1 MKKIACFLL
10 VIFLFSVVP
19 AWTQTE
25 DMRSS
30 YFDMSE
36 FPLWA
41 RDLRRGEIIAFGAF
55 PFAYF
60 FTNFG
65 YDAYRW
71 SNNSWDNRYAPWPIN
86 SAGTIEK
93 TQEDK
98 IAVIGIAAG
107 VAVVLALVDYGIMRT
122 RRTRLERQRM
132 EIPIE
137 APIIIRTPLH
147 TEDFIYP
154 SEETE

>member
-1 MKKIACFLL
+1 MIKKTACFLL
-10 VIFLFSVVP
+10 FILLFSMFP
-19 AWTQTE
+19 SLIHTE
-25 DMRSS
+25 DMGSS

-65 YDAYRW
+65 YDSYRW
-71 SNNSWDNRYAPWPIN
+71 SNNSWDNRYAPWPFN
-86 SAGTIEK
+86 TAGTIEK
-93 TQEDK
+93 THEDK

-107 VAVVLALVDYGIMRT
+107 LAIVIALVDYGIMRS
-122 RRTRLERQRM
+122 RRARLERQRL

-137 APIIIRTPLH
+137 APIIIRTPLN
-147 TEDFIYP
+147 
-154 SEETE
+154 EETE

>member
-1 MKKIACFLL
+1 MIKKKIAGLILF
-10 VIFLFSVVP
+10 IFLFSTVP
-19 AWTQTE
+19 AWTQEMGST
-25 DMRSS
+25 

-60 FTNFG
+60 FSNFG
-65 YDAYRW
+65 YDSIRW
-71 SNNSWDNRYAPWPIN
+71 SNNGWDNRYAPWPFN

-93 TQEDK
+93 TMQDK
-98 IAVIGIAAG
+98 AAVIGIAAG
-107 VAVVLALVDYGIMRT
+107 LAVFIALVDHGIMRS
-122 RRTRLERQRM
+122 RRNALERQRM

-137 APIIIRTPLH
+137 APIIIRTPLYAEDSDGLNAS
-147 TEDFIYP
+147 TE
-154 SEETE
+154 

>member
-1 MKKIACFLL
+1 MG
-10 VIFLFSVVP
+10 
-19 AWTQTE
+19 
-25 DMRSS
+25 SS

-71 SNNSWDNRYAPWPIN
+71 SNNSWDNRYAPWPFN
-86 SAGTIEK
+86 TAGTVEK

-107 VAVVLALVDYGIMRT
+107 VAIAIALVDHGIMRS
-122 RRTRLERQRM
+122 RRNRLERQRM
-132 EIPIE
+132 EIQIE
-137 APIIIRTPLH
+137 APIIIRTPMN
-147 TEDFIYP
+147 
-154 SEETE
+154 EETE

>member
-1 MKKIACFLL
+1 MLF
-10 VIFLFSVVP
+10 IFLFSLVP
-19 AWTQTE
+19 AWTQEMGST
-25 DMRSS
+25 

-41 RDLRRGEIIAFGAF
+41 RDLRRGEIIAFGSF

-60 FTNFG
+60 FANFG
-65 YDAYRW
+65 YDTFRW
-71 SNNSWDNRYAPWPIN
+71 SNNGWDNRYAPWPFN
-86 SAGTIEK
+86 TAGTVEK

-98 IAVIGIAAG
+98 IAMIGIAAG
-107 VAVVLALVDYGIMRT
+107 IAVFIALVDHGIMRS
-122 RRTRLERQRM
+122 RRNRLERQRM

-147 TEDFIYP
+147 AEESDSLDEVTE
-154 SEETE
+154 

>member
-1 MKKIACFLL
+1 MKKIACFVLF
-10 VIFLFSVVP
+10 IFFFSMVP
-19 AWTQTE
+19 AWTQVSG
-25 DMRSS
+25 DMGTS

-71 SNNSWDNRYAPWPIN
+71 SNNSWDNRYAPWPFN

-93 TQEDK
+93 TQDDK
-98 IAVIGIAAG
+98 IAVIGFAAG
-107 VAVVLALVDYGIMRT
+107 VAIVIALVDYGIVRSK
-122 RRTRLERQRM
+122 RIRSERERM

-137 APIIIRTPLH
+137 APIIIRTPLN
-147 TEDFIYP
+147 
-154 SEETE
+154 EETE